1 MKKTGIYRITNIINE
16 KFYVG
21 SAVNIHRRW
30 LEHKSFLNRNKHHS
44 KYLQNSF
51 NKYGIDNLNF
61 EIIEECSKE
70 LLIEREQYWINLLD
84 SYNNGYNCSPTAGNT
99 LGVKHSDETRLKR
112 SILNL
117 GNDFHKGK
125 KHSEETK
132 KFISEK
138 FINKTYVDRYG
149 KEKSDEIKRKM
160 SEKRKGENNPAYGRR
175 GLITK
180 GFTGKNHTDIT
191 KKKISEKHVGN
202 LWAKR
207 RVLIQVDEN
216 DVVLKIWESISECS
230 RNLNISWNSI
240 YNVLNGITKK
250 TKKHGYIFK

>member
-1 MKKTGIYRITNIINE
+1 MKKTGIYKITNIVNGKI
-16 KFYVG
+16 YVG

-30 LEHKSFLNRNKHHS
+30 LEHKSFLNRSKHHS

-99 LGVKHSDETRLKR
+99 LGVKHSNETRLKR

-132 KFISEK
+132 KFMSEK
-138 FINKTYVDRYG
+138 FINKTYEDRYG
-149 KEKSDEIKRKM
+149 IEKSNEIKNKM
-160 SEKRKGENNPAYGRR
+160 SENRKGENNPAYGRR
-175 GLITK
+175 GLVTH
-180 GFTGKNHTDIT
+180 GFSGKTHT
-191 KKKISEKHVGN
+191 
-202 LWAKR
+202 
-207 RVLIQVDEN
+207 N
-216 DVVLKIWESISECS
+216 DVKLKLKEVNKNNKYAKGVKILELDKNENIINQWDTIISCIKE
-230 RNLNISWNSI
+230 LNISRKIFNKILKEHNKS
-240 YNVLNGITKK
+240 YNHILIRG
-250 TKKHGYIFK
+250 